1 MEKTKIDWCDSTWNP
16 VTGCRHACEYC
27 YARGIARRFGKM
39 IPDES
44 GQKDPGMHRL
54 EAPIAHNPYPYLFE
68 PTFHTY
74 RLDEFAKK
82 KKSRN
87 IFVGSMTDLFG
98 DWVPDDWISDILSS
112 CKKAPHHN
120 YLFLTKN
127 VKRYKEYGVPEEAFL
142 WYGTTVTKEAELAFL
157 LQLPENSFVS
167 IEPLLGDLHA
177 KDHEEEFSRV
187 RWVIIGAE
195 TGNRKNKVIPEEKWI
210 WDIVDVCKKNKIPV
224 FMKSSL
230 SGIWDGGLIQEFPE
244 KLKKIR

>member
-54 EAPIAHNPYPYLFE
+54 EAPIDHNPYPYLFE

-74 RLDEFAKK
+74 RLDVFAKK